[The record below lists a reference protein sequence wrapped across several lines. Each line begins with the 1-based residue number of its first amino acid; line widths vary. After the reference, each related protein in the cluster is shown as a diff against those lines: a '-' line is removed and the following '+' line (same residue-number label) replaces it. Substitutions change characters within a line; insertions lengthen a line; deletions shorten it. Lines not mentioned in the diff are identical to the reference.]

1 MKKIVIVGASL
12 AGTRAAQR
20 LRSEGFKG
28 ELIII
33 GDEEHMPYDRPPLSK
48 QFLTGDWQEDDLSL
62 LQADEIEEL
71 DAQWRLRTKVVG
83 LDPARRTLS
92 LEGGEALNF
101 DGLIIATGARARH
114 LPGVDLGA
122 RKIHVLRSLGDAR
135 RLATDLRTNGGSL
148 CIIGGGFLGSEMAS
162 SARKLGL
169 RVTMIEREPAPMAAI
184 LGEEVG
190 NVFAEL
196 QRNSGVTLRTNE
208 TVLDIRAESHGGSEP
223 LRIITDESELDGIDH
238 IVLSIGAVANTEWL
252 TDSGSGLDTDNG
264 LICDDQLFVTDE
276 IVVAG
281 DVARIR
287 EANGT
292 LRRRVEHWTNAVQLG
307 ELAASNL
314 LGGRASATS
323 FTSLPY
329 VWSDQ
334 FDSRIEIIGSPQGTD
349 SVELLASAENRYL
362 YCYRREGRPS
372 ALVAINAGA
381 WILGIRRSLHDTSE
395 ITESMLDELKT
406 AYEPSVALPA

>member
-1 MKKIVIVGASL
+1 MKRIVIVGASL

-20 LRSEGFKG
+20 LRSEGFNG
-28 ELIII
+28 ELIIV

-71 DAQWRLRTKVVG
+71 NAEWRLRTKAIA
-83 LDPARRTLS
+83 LDPDHRTLS
-92 LEGGEALNF
+92 LESGEALNF
-101 DGLIIATGARARH
+101 DGLIIATGARARQ
-114 LPGVDLGA
+114 LPGVDLGS
-122 RKIHVLRSLGDAR
+122 RKIHVLRSLGDACG
-135 RLATDLRTNGGSL
+135 LATDLRTKGGSL

-169 RVTMIEREPAPMAAI
+169 RVTMIERESAPMAAI

-196 QRNSGVTLRTNE
+196 QRNSGVILRTNE
-208 TVLDIRAESHGGSEP
+208 TVLDIQTEAPGESEP
-223 LRIITDESELDGIDH
+223 LRVITDGSELDSIDH

-252 TDSGSGLDTDNG
+252 AGSGLNVNNG
-264 LICDDQLFVTDE
+264 VVCDDRLFVTDE

-287 EANGT
+287 ETDGT
-292 LRRRVEHWTNAVQLG
+292 LRRRVEHWTNAIQLG
-307 ELAASNL
+307 ELAASNM

-323 FTSLPY
+323 FNSLPY

-349 SVELLASAENRYL
+349 SVELLASTENRYL
-362 YCYRREGRPS
+362 YCYRRDGRPS
-372 ALVAINAGA
+372 AIVAINAGS
-381 WILGIRRSLHDTSE
+381 WILGIRRSLNDTSA
-395 ITESMLDELKT
+395 ITESMLEELKT
-406 AYEPSVALPA
+406 ACEPSFALHA